1 MYGNFSTFLIFSGN
15 SCSLLAPIGKCG
27 QPRGVSFLL
36 GPIKPVYPVSNIFLT
51 IPLPHVSLPAPPFG
65 QNAWKEWL
73 RGPPGNLMFPF
84 WSLGTTEHPP
94 FPPGIS
100 GCLWV
105 CGSIAQWDGGQR
117 KLEAEWGWFCH
128 PGWAVLSLGPL

>member
-1 MYGNFSTFLIFSGN
+1 
-15 SCSLLAPIGKCG
+15 
-27 QPRGVSFLL
+27 
-36 GPIKPVYPVSNIFLT
+36 
-51 IPLPHVSLPAPPFG
+51 
-65 QNAWKEWL
+65 
-73 RGPPGNLMFPF
+73 MFPF

-117 KLEAEWGWFCH
+117 KLEAELGV
-128 PGWAVLSLGPL
+128 VLSPWVGGPVTWAIVRGMDVSASGFLLELRDCGPGLP